1 MDQLIGILGIL
12 IVFGLIIGFHEF
24 GHFIVAK
31 LTGVGVI
38 EFSIGF
44 GPALFSKKYRG
55 TQYSV
60 RMIPL
65 GGYVR
70 MVGEDNEEEKGM
82 PGNFNERPYYAK
94 FLTIFAGAFMNFVL
108 AFIVFAIVFAAIGRP
123 QPGKTV
129 YIAVV
134 TPFSPAEKAGIKA
147 EDVIVEVNGVRNI
160 TSPDQAVTAI
170 RNGTPPVRMVVER
183 DGRQHAFTIQ
193 PKKLKTPEPVAGGW
207 LYRMREYYGIGIQPS
222 VTSGERERDGFVTA
236 VSNGALEVAYRL
248 KDAVAQVASLV
259 TGSIK
264 LKEISSFLGIGK
276 ISYDA
281 SQDAVKSHGG
291 LAKYLGLI
299 GALSIYIGFF
309 NLLPIPMLD
318 GSRMLFITIE
328 AIIRKPFDK
337 KKEAMVHLVGLAL
350 LLTLVAYATF
360 NDILRL
366 SGKG

>member
-1 MDQLIGILGIL
+1 MAAVGIIGIL

-31 LTGVGVI
+31 LTGVGVH

-44 GPALFSKKYRG
+44 GPALFSKTYRG

-82 PGNFNERPYYAK
+82 PGNFNERPFYSK

-108 AFIVFAIVFAAIGRP
+108 AFIVFTSVFAAIGHP
-123 QPGKTV
+123 LPGKTV
-129 YIAVV
+129 YIAGV
-134 TPFSPAEKAGIKA
+134 TPFSPAEKAGVKA
-147 EDVIVEVNGVRNI
+147 EDVIIEVNGVRNI
-160 TSPDQAVTAI
+160 TTEKQVVDSTRNAKSPVKL
-170 RNGTPPVRMVVER
+170 VVER
-183 DGRQHAFTIQ
+183 GGKQLAFTI
-193 PKKLKTPEPVAGGW
+193 PTTKLSVPEPMHGGW
-207 LYRMREYYGIGIQPS
+207 LYQMEEINGIGIIPDN
-222 VTSGERERDGFVTA
+222 TSGRWKRDRFGDA
-236 VSNGALEVAYRL
+236 IANGGIYVAFRL

-259 TGSIK
+259 TGNIK
-264 LKEISSFLGIGK
+264 PKEISSFLGIGK
-276 ISYDA
+276 VSYGA
-281 SQDAVKSHGG
+281 AQNATRSHNG
-291 LAKYLGLI
+291 LANYLGLI

-318 GSRMLFITIE
+318 GSRMLFVTIE
-328 AIIRKPFDK
+328 AIIRRPFDK

-350 LLTLVAYATF
+350 LLALVAYATF
-360 NDILRL
+360 NDILRIT
-366 SGKG
+366 GKG